1 MRIIAGLFK
10 GRRLNVP
17 RGPETRP
24 TTDGVRETLFNVLRE
39 DVDGVR
45 VLDAYAGT
53 GSVGLEALS
62 RGGAA
67 ATFVERSRGALALLE
82 RNIAAC
88 GAAERSTVVR
98 EDFLGLSARRGWRQ
112 AFELVFLDPPY
123 DTPDLDRAVAEAAA
137 LVVPGGRVILEQTR
151 RRPTPAAPRP
161 LVLDRTLT
169 AGDTTLVFYTSP
181 RAF

>member
-1 MRIIAGLFK
+1 
-10 GRRLNVP
+10 
-17 RGPETRP
+17 
-24 TTDGVRETLFNVLRE
+24 
-39 DVDGVR
+39 
-45 VLDAYAGT
+45 
-53 GSVGLEALS
+53 
-62 RGGAA
+62 
-67 ATFVERSRGALALLE
+67 
-82 RNIAAC
+82 
-88 GAAERSTVVR
+88 
-98 EDFLGLSARRGWRQ
+98 
-112 AFELVFLDPPY
+112 VFLDPPY